1 MAMNLHAVKAGGA
14 RGRRSSSSRFG
25 QRGQMNAQAIGLVV
39 LLLLPSAVA
48 YRLGHDEF
56 AHYCVLGTVLAFH
69 LGVLARQ
76 LASFGVL
83 MPFVYAAAAV
93 TASQTDGVAALI
105 VAVAAA
111 TGAASSLGYH
121 RGLLAVLAAVLIGSY
136 EPAEVQSVVARALA
150 MLAGCCYGVML
161 VYTVARGLAART
173 IAVDAPTA
181 LGYSMLLA
189 LLVLLAWFMA
199 RVADVPELW
208 WLPLAV
214 ASIGEPWLERTA
226 GRAVWKLTI
235 ALAATLLV
243 LTLLEPVNEPALRAA
258 AAVVLMLCLAMAG
271 RGRPW
276 LQGFLFTPVLVLLA
290 SDDRNY
296 TSADYLQATL
306 LAFAVVA
313 VVTVLGKWVLWTLR
327 PDTGHAA
334 V

>member
-1 MAMNLHAVKAGGA
+1 MNP
-14 RGRRSSSSRFG
+14 
-25 QRGQMNAQAIGLVV
+25 QAIGLVV
-39 LLLLPSAVA
+39 VLLLPSAVA

-69 LGVLARQ
+69 LGMQARQ

-136 EPAEVQSVVARALA
+136 EPAEIQSVVARALA

-189 LLVLLAWFMA
+189 LLVLIAWFMA

-258 AAVVLMLCLAMAG
+258 AAVVLMLCLALAG

-296 TSADYLQATL
+296 TPADYLQATV

-313 VVTVLGKWVLWTLR
+313 GVTVLGKWVLWTLR